1 MGQGLGVRHP
11 VRDRWDGWGA
21 SCLADISAPALPTPD
36 TASAFIPP
44 GERAAR
50 PLAPH
55 RPTSPG
61 APPAAYAQP
70 HDGALGLITSNP
82 TYSAL
87 ADISR
92 RRPGTLSMQSMLT
105 MQPTRRCPQAHRPNA
120 HAPVEGAKLAG

>member
-1 MGQGLGVRHP
+1 MGCILPGGDLRSRPSH
-11 VRDRWDGWGA
+11 
-21 SCLADISAPALPTPD
+21 APANT
-36 TASAFIPP
+36 SAFIPP

-50 PLAPH
+50 AVPH
-55 RPTSPG
+55 RPTSRG

-82 TYSAL
+82 NHSAL

-105 MQPTRRCPQAHRPNA
+105 MQRTRRCPQAHHPNA
-120 HAPVEGAKLAG
+120 HPPVEGVKLAG